1 MNSYKSC
8 VTCGP
13 CSPWEPLFPCSP
25 LLPWKK
31 NQALCIRKHVAYTAL
46 FFGMKL
52 TLLQSIYLFGD
63 CWDGWTGRSCWAL
76 RTSLTRLPCFTF
88 ESNALISLRKTEDK
102 TSVTRDSNGN
112 VFLNSRLSEIFLGQQ
127 RWSFLNCVA
136 LWHRQ
141 FLKKSTDWHM
151 EWNQHLRGSSSRL
164 IRRRPLPWVLMTER
178 AGSPFLLSNRFL
190 LESPVGREKTR
201 RKLGKDGLVQISFP
215 GSLLFLPFIVALEIP
230 WNEV

>member
-1 MNSYKSC
+1 MNKSLNLVTMNSYKSC

-63 CWDGWTGRSCWAL
+63 CWDGWTGRSWWAL

-112 VFLNSRLSEIFLGQQ
+112 VFLNSRLSEIFWG
-127 RWSFLNCVA
+127 N
-136 LWHRQ
+136 
-141 FLKKSTDWHM
+141 
-151 EWNQHLRGSSSRL
+151 RG
-164 IRRRPLPWVLMTER
+164 
-178 AGSPFLLSNRFL
+178 
-190 LESPVGREKTR
+190 
-201 RKLGKDGLVQISFP
+201 GLF
-215 GSLLFLPFIVALEIP
+215 
-230 WNEV
+230 

>member
-1 MNSYKSC
+1 MMRSKTHFMLPTFLPGKPILPCSPFSPCKKTTTKTKQKVPVKYTVIRLNKSLNLVTMNSYKSC

-13 CSPWEPLFPCSP
+13 RSPWEPLFPCSP

-63 CWDGWTGRSCWAL
+63 CWNGWTGRSWWAL

-102 TSVTRDSNGN
+102 ISVTRDSNRK
-112 VFLNSRLSEIFLGQQ
+112 VFLNSRLSEIFWG
-127 RWSFLNCVA
+127 N
-136 LWHRQ
+136 
-141 FLKKSTDWHM
+141 
-151 EWNQHLRGSSSRL
+151 RG
-164 IRRRPLPWVLMTER
+164 
-178 AGSPFLLSNRFL
+178 
-190 LESPVGREKTR
+190 
-201 RKLGKDGLVQISFP
+201 GLF
-215 GSLLFLPFIVALEIP
+215 
-230 WNEV
+230 